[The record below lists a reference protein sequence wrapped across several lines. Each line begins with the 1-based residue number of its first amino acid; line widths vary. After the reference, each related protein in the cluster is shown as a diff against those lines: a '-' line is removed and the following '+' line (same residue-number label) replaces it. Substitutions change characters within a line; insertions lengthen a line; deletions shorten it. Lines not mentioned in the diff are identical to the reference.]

1 MEQNTTHH
9 ALQKPLII
17 SIDNAGLVTMFF
29 TGDITHDVMDDYK
42 SELEKGAK
50 LIEEYYQA
58 HTRKVRVILDIRNFT
73 GNYSLE
79 ALNALVGF
87 ARKNTPYVDRTAS
100 FGGSDKVKMA
110 GEVAIALS
118 MRDNI
123 KIFDTKEEAMTWL
136 G

>member
-1 MEQNTTHH
+1 MEQNKI
-9 ALQKPLII
+9 QKPLII
-17 SIDNAGLVTMFF
+17 TIDNVGLVTMFF
-29 TGDITHDVMDDYK
+29 TGDITHDVMEEYK
-42 SELEKGAK
+42 KELDKGAE
-50 LIEEYYQA
+50 LIEQYYQA
-58 HTRKVRVILDIRNFT
+58 HTRKVRVILDIQHFT

-87 ARKNTPYVDRTAS
+87 AKKNTPYVDRTAS

>member
-1 MEQNTTHH
+1 MELNTIQNT
-9 ALQKPLII
+9 LQKPLLI

-29 TGDITHDVMDDYK
+29 TGDLTHDVMDEYK
-42 SELEKGAK
+42 KELDKGIK
-50 LIEEYYQA
+50 IIEEYFQA
-58 HTRKVRVILDIRNFT
+58 HTRKVRVILDIQNFT
-73 GNYSLE
+73 GNYSLD
-79 ALNALVGF
+79 ALTALVSF
-87 ARKNTPYVDRTAS
+87 AKKNTPYVDRTAS